1 MSKMMHAVEQMME
14 QTIDEAVRATF
25 REGRSSGDAAADV
38 DAFIHSLLVRLGLRT
53 SGEVLMMKSVTK
65 MRAALVVSPDL
76 SDDELLAVTAAAA
89 PPAVVSAPPSVA
101 ETGSD
106 DGGSSETKERKR
118 TVSKKMKDFFL
129 ADADAEDPTKGAGG
143 TEEQLKAAMKV
154 YKAADQAQLDA
165 WGGKWDAFARAFLAG
180 ECVLAKKARAAPKA
194 KAAAAADPD
203 APAAPAKEK
212 APKVAKN
219 FTWTPTAKKLF
230 AETVEGGGSAVTD
243 ALKTEFAAHV
253 NAMSAEDYKDLA
265 PVGHMR
271 AFVASKSA
279 AAVAAPAAPES
290 AVSSAAPAA
299 PESAVS
305 SAAPAAAAAVENFD
319 DEDLEVIEVEG
330 EELTIGVK
338 SGFIFRATED
348 SGDVKI
354 GVAGQGKFKDVKI
367 PSA

>member
-1 MSKMMHAVEQMME
+1 MSQMKFVHAMEQMME
-14 QTIDEAVRATF
+14 EGIVEAVRLTF
-25 REGRSSGDAAADV
+25 RAGEGAADV
-38 DAFIHSLLVRLGLRT
+38 EAFTHSLLARLGLR
-53 SGEVLMMKSVTK
+53 SEGEVLMMKSVSK
-65 MRAALVVSPDL
+65 MRTALAASPDL
-76 SDDELLAVTAAAA
+76 SDDELLTLTAPAAAA
-89 PPAVVSAPPSVA
+89 PAAAPAAATPAVSAPASVV
-101 ETGSD
+101 SD
-106 DGGSSETKERKR
+106 GEAKDRKR
-118 TVSKKMKDFFL
+118 TVSKKMKDTFL
-129 ADADAEDPTKGAGG
+129 AMEGG
-143 TEEQLKAAMKV
+143 TEESLKSAMKV
-154 YKAADQAQLDA
+154 YKAADQAQIDA

-194 KAAAAADPD
+194 KAAAAPKAKKAADPD

-219 FTWTPTAKKLF
+219 FTWTQTAKKLF
-230 AETVEGGGSAVTD
+230 AETVEGGGSAVSD

-253 NAMSAEDYKDLA
+253 NAMSAEDFKDLA

-279 AAVAAPAAPES
+279 AAVAAPES
-290 AVSSAAPAA
+290 AVSSAAAAVIAAAA
-299 PESAVS
+299 P
-305 SAAPAAAAAVENFD
+305 AAAAVENFD

>member
-1 MSKMMHAVEQMME
+1 MSQMKMMHAVEQMME
-14 QTIDEAVRATF
+14 QTIEEAVRATF
-25 REGRSSGDAAADV
+25 REGRSSGDAATDV

-65 MRAALVVSPDL
+65 MRAALAVSPDL
-76 SDDELLAVTAAAA
+76 SDDELLAVTAA

-106 DGGSSETKERKR
+106 DDSGETKERKR

-129 ADADAEDPTKGAGG
+129 ADVDPDDPTKGGAGG

-180 ECVLAKKARAAPKA
+180 ECVLAKKPRAAPKA
-194 KAAAAADPD
+194 KAAAPKAAADPD

-279 AAVAAPAAPES
+279 AAVAAPAPES
-290 AVSSAAPAA
+290 AA

-305 SAAPAAAAAVENFD
+305 SAAAAVIAAAAVENFD

-348 SGDVKI
+348 SGDVQI

-367 PSA
+367 PSD